1 MIRRPCIWIA
11 ALILS
16 GCGSGSVAISHEEF
30 IGLPREYRQEIFDA
44 ENDLVIARNREGDA
58 RDKQGTAQQALSDLY
73 ARWDRTAKALSTAGQ
88 AAKVSGARKVFDMN
102 VAYVAS
108 QVDVAAAVIRTAEA
122 GTRLSRARLDLV
134 KERQLARIGRAALGS
149 IKPLEDKVL
158 AAEQQ
163 LKATAAAE
171 VDLRTRVQKQLN
183 AWKLAEDAYV
193 ASSGDYDTG
202 VWGE

>member
-1 MIRRPCIWIA
+1 MRLRFMWLA
-11 ALILS
+11 ALVLS
-16 GCGSGSVAISHEEF
+16 GCGSTSVAISHEEF
-30 IGLPREYRQEIFDA
+30 VGLPREYRQEIFDA

-58 RDKQGTAQQALSDLY
+58 RDKKGTAEQALNDLY
-73 ARWDRTAKALSTAGQ
+73 ARWDRTSKALGAAGQ

-102 VAYVAS
+102 VAFVAS

-158 AAEQQ
+158 SAEQQ